1 MKMTIMN
8 HKMKSFDLHKKRH
21 DDVDRLTEN
30 FVLLNELPLELIV
43 GNSQQMRKIVQDVL
57 DRHKF
62 EYHMKSYTNYGSI
75 IVSK

>member
-1 MKMTIMN
+1 
-8 HKMKSFDLHKKRH
+8 MKSLDLHKKRH

-30 FVLLNELPLELIV
+30 FVFLNELPLELII

-57 DRHKF
+57 DRYEFK
-62 EYHMKSYTNYGSI
+62 YHMKWYTNYGSI

>member
-1 MKMTIMN
+1 MTMTN
-8 HKMKSFDLHKKRH
+8 HKMKSLNLHKKRH
-21 DDVDRLTEN
+21 ADVDRLTEN

>member
-1 MKMTIMN
+1 
-8 HKMKSFDLHKKRH
+8 MKSLDLHKKRH

-57 DRHKF
+57 DRYEFK
-62 EYHMKSYTNYGSI
+62 YHMKWHTNYGSI